1 MNATPSARRHAR
13 KNGID
18 LNEVAGKGSDVIRK
32 DVDNSQ
38 NQVNLIKIL
47 NLIHNKKHLKINC

>member
-32 DVDNSQ
+32 EDVDNRQ
-38 NQVNLIKIL
+38 NKSI
-47 NLIHNKKHLKINC
+47 